1 MLLGS
6 LQQRRDNERV
16 PARKKGP
23 ARQDVSAGGVVFRRR
38 RDGIR
43 FVLIKAGGRWSFP
56 KGNIEK
62 GETPDAAAL
71 REISEETGLPPRRLR
86 IVSPLPDVNY
96 VFRWAGVLVFKT
108 VHYYLVELTT
118 DAPFTPQVSEI
129 EDVQWFAPEAAR
141 AAIGFKNAIETLEA
155 AIAGLQAWQ
164 LAS

>member
-6 LQQRRDNERV
+6 LNHRRDNERV
-16 PARKKGP
+16 PARKKGA
-23 ARQDVSAGGVVFRRR
+23 ARQEVSAGGVVFRRR
-38 RDGIR
+38 REGIR

-71 REISEETGLPPRRLR
+71 REISEETGLPSSGLR
-86 IVSPLPDVNY
+86 IVSPLPDVKY

-108 VHYYLVELTT
+108 VQNYLVELTT
-118 DAPFTPQVSEI
+118 DAPFKPQLSEI
-129 EDVQWFAPEAAR
+129 EEVQWFAPDAAR

-155 AIAGLQAWQ
+155 AIAGLQTWQ